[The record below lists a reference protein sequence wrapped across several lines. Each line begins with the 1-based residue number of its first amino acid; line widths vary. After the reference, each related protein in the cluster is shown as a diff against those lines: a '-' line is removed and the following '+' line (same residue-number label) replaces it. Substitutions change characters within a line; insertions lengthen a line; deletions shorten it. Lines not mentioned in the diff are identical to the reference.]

1 MARKKTRLSM
11 GGNSQSV
18 QIPREF
24 QLDGGKVEI
33 QPRGNTNV
41 IRLQKLSW
49 APLLGSLKKFSAD
62 FMSQGRRQSQ

>member
-11 GGNSQSV
+11 TGNSRAAR
-18 QIPREF
+18 IPQEF
-24 QLDGGKVEI
+24 QVGSGNTEM
-33 QPRGNTNV
+33 QPRGNTQV
-41 IRLQKLSW
+41 IRPQKLSW